1 MTVCSFHDKSQTS
14 WVRCLGSLLVQAP
27 PCPTLVTGSRESL
40 KVAESRHS
48 PHSNGKMSAIKSF
61 IVLLVVRI
69 NQTSRGGRTWG
80 SRCMGSFHEHFI
92 VETGGIFIRGCE
104 FSGLPWKFCFFIIL
118 CLYFTTVIWP
128 EGMFPHFWHI
138 AQLLLSCRYCS
149 ISNHIIH
156 IKLNIMLVTK
166 EPP

>member
-69 NQTSRGGRTWG
+69 NQTSRGGRTLEEAG
-80 SRCMGSFHEHFI
+80 ASGVFMNISSLRRVASLSEDVNSPDCHENFASLLFFVCISQQLHDLKACSH
-92 VETGGIFIRGCE
+92 T
-104 FSGLPWKFCFFIIL
+104 SGTSHSCS
-118 CLYFTTVIWP
+118 CLVA
-128 EGMFPHFWHI
+128 I
-138 AQLLLSCRYCS
+138 AQYQITSFT
-149 ISNHIIH
+149 
-156 IKLNIMLVTK
+156 LNWT
-166 EPP
+166 